1 MLNNRDESLFDDIIL
16 PMQIEKVAL
25 IKRILSKCND
35 YESLYGDPY
44 FLQAMIEDWFSYMYP
59 TFDKWIEVLEKTY
72 DPLSNYNLSEIVNEN
87 DKGDG
92 KELLSSVRGESTTNQ
107 ASGKD
112 SSKHLANSNG
122 DSTNTVSAFDSNTYE
137 PNNKNVWNDNLTK
150 DDTDL
155 TYGRKD
161 TTRDDETYNRTK
173 TNEYKDEHHLGRK
186 KEGNIGIRSNQE
198 LLEQELKIR
207 YFNIYE
213 AIADMF
219 IGEFVILVDY

>member
-16 PMQIEKVAL
+16 PSQIEKVAL

-59 TFDKWIEVLEKTY
+59 TFYKWIDVLEKTY
-72 DPLSNYNLSEIVNEN
+72 DPLSNYNLNEILNEN
-87 DKGDG
+87 SKGD
-92 KELLSSVRGESTTNQ
+92 SSEEFASEREENASNQ
-107 ASGKD
+107 ASGTD
-112 SSKHLANSNG
+112 SSKHKATSNG
-122 DSTNTVSAFDSNTYE
+122 DSTNTVSAFDSSNYE
-137 PNNKNVWNDNLTK
+137 PHDKNVWNDNMTK
-150 DDTDL
+150 DDTDT

-161 TTRDDETYNRTK
+161 TSEDSETYERSK
-173 TNEYKDEHHLGRK
+173 TSEYKDEHHLGRK
-186 KEGNIGIRSNQE
+186 REGNIGIRSNQE

-207 YFNIYE
+207 FFNIYE